1 MDETKVN
8 AGEKRFDDSN
18 KKSFAFDVLTLTGGT
33 TFAQILTILSVPVLT
48 HLYQPE
54 NFGLW
59 ALYSSI
65 TSIISVIICMRYE
78 HSIMLP
84 ESDEDAVNLL
94 GVSFLAIGIVTILTL
109 SIIWFLK
116 DLIIDFLNSPQ
127 IGDYLWLVP
136 PFVLVNGI
144 FLALNGWNSRTKL
157 FKRLSISRI
166 SSSFSTIATQ
176 IIIGIIDKKSSSGLI
191 TGSLTGQS
199 VATFILA
206 GQIWR
211 DDRNLIRKS
220 LDWKKMYE
228 ILKRYSKF
236 PLVDSFSALM
246 NSISWQLPA
255 FLLAAFFSPAIV
267 GFYSLGFRL
276 LQIPMSLIGSSIS
289 QVFFQRASR
298 ASSSGTLSSLVENIF
313 KFLVIIGMFPILVL
327 TIVGSDVFTVIFGE
341 AWAEAGVYT
350 QILGFWAFVWFISSP
365 LDGIYLVVEKYDF
378 GFCFNFIN
386 LATRFLSL
394 IIGGWLG
401 SARIALILFSIS
413 GIVVYGYLCLKMM
426 SYSGVKISRALQIVF
441 SNFILF
447 IPAGIILVS
456 LKIRE
461 TNPILIVVFSGV
473 IIGIYYLYI
482 LKTDTNVKKILKE
495 FRA

>member
-1 MDETKVN
+1 MDETVN
-8 AGEKRFDDSN
+8 AAKKRFDNSK

-33 TFAQILTILSVPVLT
+33 TFAQILTILSVPVLAR
-48 HLYQPE
+48 LYQPE
-54 NFGLW
+54 NFGVW

-78 HSIMLP
+78 YSIMLP
-84 ESDEDAVNLL
+84 ELDEDAVNLL
-94 GVSFLAIGIVTILTL
+94 GVSFLAIGVVTVLTL
-109 SIIWFLK
+109 AIIWFFK
-116 DLIIDFLNSPQ
+116 EPIINVLNSPQ
-127 IGDYLWLVP
+127 IENYLWLVP
-136 PFVLVNGI
+136 PFVIVNGI
-144 FLALNGWNSRTKL
+144 FLALNSWNSRTKL
-157 FKRLSISRI
+157 FRRLSISRI
-166 SSSFSTIATQ
+166 SSSVSTTATQ
-176 IIIGIIDKKSSSGLI
+176 IIIGLVERKSPSGLI
-191 TGSLTGQS
+191 VGNLTGQS

-211 DDRNLIRKS
+211 DDRNLIMKS
-220 LDWKKMYE
+220 LNWKKMYE
-228 ILKRYSKF
+228 GLKRYSKF
-236 PLVDSFSALM
+236 PLIDSFSALM

-255 FLLAAFFSPAIV
+255 FLLAAFFSPTIV

-276 LQIPMSLIGSSIS
+276 LQMPMSLIGSSIS

-298 ASSSGTLSSLVENIF
+298 ASSRGTLPLLVENVF
-313 KFLVIIGMFPILVL
+313 KLLVIIGMFPILVL

-350 QILGFWAFVWFISSP
+350 QILGLWAFVWFISSP
-365 LDGIYLVVEKYDF
+365 LDAIYLVVEKYHF
-378 GFCFNFIN
+378 GFRYNFFN

-394 IIGGWLG
+394 IIGGLLG
-401 SARIALILFSIS
+401 SARTALILFSIS

-426 SYSGVKISRALQIVF
+426 SYSGVKISRALKIVF

-447 IPAGIILVS
+447 VPAGIILVA

-461 TNPILIVVFSGV
+461 INPILLVAFSGV

-495 FRA
+495 LRA

>member
-1 MDETKVN
+1 MDETVN
-8 AGEKRFDDSN
+8 AAKKRFDNSK

-33 TFAQILTILSVPVLT
+33 TFAQILTILSIPVLAR
-48 HLYQPE
+48 LYQPE
-54 NFGLW
+54 NFGVW

-78 HSIMLP
+78 YSIMLP
-84 ESDEDAVNLL
+84 ELDEDAVNLL
-94 GVSFLAIGIVTILTL
+94 GVSFLAIGVVTVLTL
-109 SIIWFLK
+109 AITWFFKEPIINIF
-116 DLIIDFLNSPQ
+116 NSPQ
-127 IGDYLWLVP
+127 IGNYLWLVP

-144 FLALNGWNSRTKL
+144 FLALNSWNSRTKL
-157 FKRLSISRI
+157 FRRLSISRI
-166 SSSFSTIATQ
+166 SSSVSTTATQ
-176 IIIGIIDKKSSSGLI
+176 IIIGLVEKRSPSGLI
-191 TGSLTGQS
+191 VGNLTGQS

-211 DDRNLIRKS
+211 DDRNLIMKN
-220 LDWKKMYE
+220 LNWKKMYE
-228 ILKRYSKF
+228 GLKRYSKF

-267 GFYSLGFRL
+267 GFYSIGFRL
-276 LQIPMSLIGSSIS
+276 LQMPMSLIGSSIS

-298 ASSSGTLSSLVENIF
+298 ASAKGTLPLLVENVF
-313 KFLVIIGMFPILVL
+313 KLLVIIGMFPILVL

-350 QILGFWAFVWFISSP
+350 QILGLWAFVWFISSP
-365 LDGIYLVVEKYDF
+365 LDAIYLVVEKYHF
-378 GFCFNFIN
+378 GFRYNFFN

-394 IIGGWLG
+394 TIGGLLG
-401 SARIALILFSIS
+401 SARIALLLFSIS

-426 SYSGVKISRALQIVF
+426 SYSGVKISRALKIVF

-447 IPAGIILVS
+447 VPAGIILVV

-461 TNPILIVVFSGV
+461 TNPILLVVFSGV

-495 FRA
+495 LRT